1 MQAEVHAEMHK
12 VRAQQSHQQQG
23 TKRQRRC
30 LDEGN
35 LQRALAQQ
43 LSTSTEGGGAS
54 HRAAAVGKAGESDDD
69 IPGLVPLND
78 SATPAP
84 AAAPA
89 ADDGAEESVDGAE
102 ESVDAADDGAEES
115 VDRNFGA
122 NQLLLGQPGRHLPQ
136 AAASGTM
143 TKGEAPISG
152 EARQAGGSLGIL
164 VDDLYKSICEK

>member
-89 ADDGAEESVDGAE
+89 ADDGAEESVD
-102 ESVDAADDGAEES
+102 
-115 VDRNFGA
+115 RNFGA